1 MQSHLASEID
11 PKKSWFFKNDCY
23 SPLMNLFLTL
33 LLFPLLLLSPLS
45 AQNPGAKED
54 LESERRK
61 VLRTADLVDS
71 IQTSQEQLQSD
82 IADLKAKSKT
92 TQEQLEITQSE
103 NQKLR
108 SDLLTLKTAI
118 EKSEEARL
126 KERDLLLKEI
136 GTLFAEK
143 TKSYPQSNG
152 DALLKVRDEEFN
164 PKKPEKESSAAK
176 EPKEKGFY
184 HVVEKGHTLSGIAD
198 AFKQQGV
205 NVTVDEIRKANNLSK
220 KETIHVGQKLFIPKK

>member
-1 MQSHLASEID
+1 MTPALAQT
-11 PKKSWFFKNDCY
+11 P
-23 SPLMNLFLTL
+23 
-33 LLFPLLLLSPLS
+33 
-45 AQNPGAKED
+45 AVRED

-71 IQTSQEQLQSD
+71 MQSAQEQLQTE
-82 IADLKAKSKT
+82 IAELKTKSKT
-92 TQEQLEITQSE
+92 TQEQLDAVQSE

-108 SDLLTLKTAI
+108 TDLVTLKSAI

-126 KERDLLLKEI
+126 KERELLLKEI
-136 GTLFAEK
+136 GTLFSEK
-143 TKSYPQSNG
+143 TKSFPQSNG

-164 PKKPEKESSAAK
+164 AKKSAK
-176 EPKEKGFY
+176 ELAHSPELKDSKEKGFS

-205 NVTVDEIRKANNLSK
+205 IVTVDEIRKANNLSK
-220 KETIHVGQKLFIPKK
+220 TDVIHVGQKLFIPKK

>member
-1 MQSHLASEID
+1 MGGMT
-11 PKKSWFFKNDCY
+11 FF
-23 SPLMNLFLTL
+23 SLLSLLVLFLIT
-33 LLFPLLLLSPLS
+33 PVG
-45 AQNPGAKED
+45 AQTPAVRED

-71 IQTSQEQLQSD
+71 IQSAQEQLQTE
-82 IADLKAKSKT
+82 IAELKTKSKT
-92 TQEQLEITQSE
+92 TQEQLDAVQSE

-108 SDLLTLKTAI
+108 TDLVTLKSAI

-126 KERDLLLKEI
+126 KERELLLKEI
-136 GTLFAEK
+136 GTLFSEK
-143 TKSYPQSNG
+143 TKSFPQSNG

-164 PKKPEKESSAAK
+164 AKKPTKELPPSKELK

-184 HVVEKGHTLSGIAD
+184 HVVEKGHTLSGIAE

-205 NVTVDEIRKANNLSK
+205 MVTIDEIRKANNLSK
-220 KETIHVGQKLFIPKK
+220 TDVIHVGQKLFIPKK

>member
-1 MQSHLASEID
+1 MGGMT
-11 PKKSWFFKNDCY
+11 FF
-23 SPLMNLFLTL
+23 SLVSLFVLILIT
-33 LLFPLLLLSPLS
+33 PVG
-45 AQNPGAKED
+45 AQTPAGRED

-71 IQTSQEQLQSD
+71 IQSAQEQLQTE
-82 IADLKAKSKT
+82 IAELKTKSKT
-92 TQEQLEITQSE
+92 AQEQLDAVQSE

-108 SDLLTLKTAI
+108 TDLVTLKSAI

-126 KERDLLLKEI
+126 KERELLLKEI
-136 GTLFAEK
+136 GTLFSEK
-143 TKSYPQSNG
+143 TKSFPQSNG

-164 PKKPEKESSAAK
+164 AKKPTKEIAPSQELK

-184 HVVEKGHTLSGIAD
+184 HVVEKGHTLSGIAE

-205 NVTVDEIRKANNLSK
+205 IVTINEIRKANGLSK
-220 KETIHVGQKLFIPKK
+220 TDVIHVGQKLFIPKK